1 MAPALRASNRRIRPR
16 GKLLS
21 DEPWPESVAGW
32 ELTRSGSVER
42 YRKRLANGVTVSARW
57 DGEQRRGTVRA
68 RVQPAGIGRT
78 LTSSRKEFRDQEAM
92 WTAARLVVDMA
103 ANLPSFRAGDE
114 SPADS
119 ALSGE
124 VAGNVDAIAGSG
136 GGPEAELTFTLT
148 DGRSVTLV
156 VSEEQADDLN
166 SRIHALR
173 KHVWSEYDQDQD
185 HEEEAGD
192 EPVDVEIP
200 DVSEVEAGPDTGH
213 ELITVLHQRFGISED
228 FLLAHVDWSAVIV
241 VGEPAVGVLLDRAD
255 ELYEAIAPRWWP
267 GVLERPGENWV
278 VLSRK

>member
-1 MAPALRASNRRIRPR
+1 M
-16 GKLLS
+16 S

-57 DGEQRRGTVRA
+57 DGEQRRGSVRA
-68 RVQPAGIGRT
+68 RVEPAGIGRT

-103 ANLPSFRAGDE
+103 ANLPSFRTGDE

-166 SRIHALR
+166 SRIYSLR
-173 KHVWSEYDQDQD
+173 KHVWSEYDHDYND
-185 HEEEAGD
+185 ED
-192 EPVDVEIP
+192 EPDEEPEDVDIP

-278 VLSRK
+278 VLSRN

>member
-1 MAPALRASNRRIRPR
+1 M
-16 GKLLS
+16 S

-57 DGEQRRGTVRA
+57 DGEQRRGSVRA
-68 RVQPAGIGRT
+68 RVEPAGVGRT
-78 LTSSRKEFRDQEAM
+78 LTSSRKEFR
-92 WTAARLVVDMA
+92 
-103 ANLPSFRAGDE
+103 
-114 SPADS
+114 
-119 ALSGE
+119 
-124 VAGNVDAIAGSG
+124 AIAGSG

-166 SRIHALR
+166 SRIYSLR
-173 KHVWSEYDQDQD
+173 KHVWSEYDHDYD
-185 HEEEAGD
+185 DEAED
-192 EPVDVEIP
+192 EDEPDEEPVDVEIP

>member
-1 MAPALRASNRRIRPR
+1 
-16 GKLLS
+16 LS

-32 ELTRSGSVER
+32 ELTRSGRVER
-42 YRKRLANGVTVSARW
+42 YRRRLANGVTVSARW

-68 RVQPAGIGRT
+68 RVEPAGIGRT
-78 LTSSRKEFRDQEAM
+78 LTSSHKEFRDQEAM
-92 WTAARLVVDMA
+92 WTAARLVLEMA
-103 ANLPSFRAGDE
+103 ANLPSFRTGDE
-114 SPADS
+114 SPAES
-119 ALSGE
+119 VLFGE
-124 VAGNVDAIAGSG
+124 VVGNVEAVACPSDE
-136 GGPEAELTFTLT
+136 PEAELTFTLT
-148 DGRSVTLV
+148 DGRSVTLI

-166 SRIHALR
+166 SRIYSLR
-173 KHVWSEYDQDQD
+173 EHVWSEY
-185 HEEEAGD
+185 EEEDEEEDEEEEEDENEDEDEAD
-192 EPVDVEIP
+192 EEPVDVEIP

-213 ELITVLHQRFGISED
+213 ELITVLHQRFGVSED